1 MRGDT
6 GGATDAVLRIA
17 SRSMLVVVAL
27 EVTAAP
33 ERPLI
38 LESQRAVAVWSY
50 DAEIEVDQMAVADDI
65 ALAGV
70 HPVGVVTGGAGRAD
84 SHQVALVR
92 EAAGVAQQDIAIM
105 ALVAQGVLMG
115 CLCSVVRDGVVA
127 LEQEAVARAVRP

>member
-70 HPVGVVTGGAGRAD
+70 HPVGVVTGGAGRA
-84 SHQVALVR
+84 
-92 EAAGVAQQDIAIM
+92 GVAQQDIAVM

-127 LEQEAVARAVRP
+127 LEQEAVARAVRPA